1 MKSNIVKFLVAAV
14 AAVLFAAIVFPFS
27 ATAQKRD
34 YMSEAEAD
42 IVRFEQEID
51 RRVDVLVTMIDR
63 RFAVLNN
70 QPSPIK
76 KDSEKWG
83 ESPKG
88 TRLELLSDIS
98 KLLQKAIDDIDDV
111 AAHDRMD
118 SKLFPK
124 AMKNLSVAAEKYL
137 TQLKTEYDKIEGEK
151 ERGTILNSIESCQQI
166 IEASTKIPKD
176 LPKDDKKKSKK
187 DTDSNR

>member
-1 MKSNIVKFLVAAV
+1 MKSNTLKFLASAFAAI
-14 AAVLFAAIVFPFS
+14 LFAAFVFPS
-27 ATAQKRD
+27 NANAQKRD

-70 QPSPIK
+70 QPSPVK

-83 ESPKG
+83 EPPQG

-111 AAHDRMD
+111 AAHERMD

-124 AMKNLSVAAEKYL
+124 AMKNLSAAAERYL
-137 TQLKTEYDKIEGEK
+137 VQLKTEYDKIEGEK
-151 ERGTILNSIESCQQI
+151 ERGTILGSIESCQQI
-166 IEASTKIPKD
+166 IEASAKIPKD
-176 LPKDDKKKSKK
+176 LPKEDKKKK
-187 DTDSNR
+187 T